1 MNQTDAD
8 GTRDGADAD
17 DGRDTASDDLCTSV
31 VTISSD
37 RSLEEDPAGDMIV
50 TVLEEAGHEVTV
62 RDHVSRDY
70 DKTQSIVSRHI
81 DRDDV
86 EVVITAGGTG
96 VEPDDVTL
104 EAVEPLLEKELTP
117 FGELFTALAYERV
130 GTRVV
135 TARTLAG
142 IAKGNGTPVFCL
154 PGVAD
159 VARIGLEEI
168 VLSEAA
174 AIVDL
179 AREEE
184 PDADE
189 DAPEADATNGGA

>member
-1 MNQTDAD
+1 MNETDAD
-8 GTRDGADAD
+8 ETRDGADAGG
-17 DGRDTASDDLCTSV
+17 GRDTAPDDLCTSV

-37 RSLEEDPAGDMIV
+37 RSLEEDPAGDMIA
-50 TVLEEAGHEVTV
+50 TVLEEAGHEIAV
-62 RDHVSRDY
+62 REHVGSAH
-70 DKTQSIVSRHI
+70 DKVQSIVSRQI

-86 EVVITAGGTG
+86 DIVITAGGTS

-142 IAKGNGTPVFCL
+142 IAKGSGTPVFCL

-179 AREEE
+179 AREDE
-184 PDADE
+184 PDTDE